1 MFETLR
7 RAYDKNRR
15 PGNTGTNVAQVIP
28 RTERPERPGRP
39 ERRQRPGC

>member
-15 PGNTGTNVAQVIP
+15 AGNTGTNVAQVIS
-28 RTERPERPGRP
+28 RPERPGRP